1 MTLTAATAITAT
13 AGLALYRFNPADF
26 WFWPKCPVKLLTG
39 LNCPACGIQR
49 FVHALANGH
58 PSEAIAYNYYL
69 AYALPYTIAVA
80 GIRML
85 PHSRLKERLT
95 GIFQSQTAIWLYIVS
110 FCVWFAVRNILK
122 I

>member
-1 MTLTAATAITAT
+1 MIFLAAMVIT

-39 LNCPACGIQR
+39 LSCPACGIQR
-49 FVHALANGH
+49 FVHAIANGH
-58 PSEAIAYNYYL
+58 PLEAIAYNYYL

-80 GIRML
+80 GTWML

-95 GIFQSQTAIWLYIVS
+95 GIVQSQTAIWLYIVS